1 MSDFE
6 QQRRSVMLRPGDI
19 KVGVEVVKVDEKGD
33 KATVRFW
40 QNYESKSFK
49 SRVMKSLELV
59 KVDGDWKIRRE
70 RLIPVPQNPIA

>member
-1 MSDFE
+1 MTRAPS
-6 QQRRSVMLRPGDI
+6 I
-19 KVGVEVVKVDEKGD
+19 KVGVEVVKVEEKDG

-40 QNYESKSFK
+40 QHYDSKTFK

-59 KVDGDWKIRRE
+59 KVDGDWRIRRE